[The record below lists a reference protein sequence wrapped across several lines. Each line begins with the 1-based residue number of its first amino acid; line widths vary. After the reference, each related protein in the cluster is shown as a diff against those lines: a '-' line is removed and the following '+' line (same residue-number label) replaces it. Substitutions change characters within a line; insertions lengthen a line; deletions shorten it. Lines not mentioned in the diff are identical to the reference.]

1 MLGAGGTWYGNLV
14 SLETR
19 GQKSLHA
26 GPALHSRWCSFVPL
40 GAANTLA
47 SCREPRGHA
56 GFYLE
61 GSRPGAGASGRRR
74 RGTGNAER
82 YAHERLG
89 AHRSSDTAPADG
101 QPGPPA
107 PALGHRDPPTPA
119 VGPPRRTQ
127 APVPGATAARRGDAE
142 RGSRRRGAPAG
153 ARAGRA
159 RGHTVAGSANSV
171 AATPATT
178 RDRLIGCYTHTHTHG
193 ARTRQSP
200 ALRGCGGRLQGAAAG
215 ARPSRRPAAPLREA
229 PRRRRRGRHRSGR
242 EDPPHARTH
251 ARTRARWDALERW
264 STIVKIC
271 TLFETCHEP
280 GSVRGTKEQS
290 SSKTRSKVQHASSLA
305 CRAGGGRW
313 TMAAAG
319 RRAVRRAR
327 TLMGAHV
334 CADAAPV

>member
-1 MLGAGGTWYGNLV
+1 MNLV

-26 GPALHSRWCSFVPL
+26 GPALHSGWCSFVPL

-153 ARAGRA
+153 ARPRTYRRGVGEQRRRDA
-159 RGHTVAGSANSV
+159 RHNQGSSH
-171 AATPATT
+171 
-178 RDRLIGCYTHTHTHG
+178 RLLHTHTHTRRTHSSVAG
-193 ARTRQSP
+193 APGVWRPP
-200 ALRGCGGRLQGAAAG
+200 AGCCSRGAPIPAASSTAAG
-215 ARPSRRPAAPLREA
+215 GASTEATWAPPIW
-229 PRRRRRGRHRSGR
+229 PRG
-242 EDPPHARTH
+242 PPARTH
-251 ARTRARWDALERW
+251 ART
-264 STIVKIC
+264 
-271 TLFETCHEP
+271 
-280 GSVRGTKEQS
+280 
-290 SSKTRSKVQHASSLA
+290 HASALG
-305 CRAGGGRW
+305 RAGEMEHHRQNLHPLRD
-313 TMAAAG
+313 MS
-319 RRAVRRAR
+319 R
-327 TLMGAHV
+327 TGISSWH
-334 CADAAPV
+334 